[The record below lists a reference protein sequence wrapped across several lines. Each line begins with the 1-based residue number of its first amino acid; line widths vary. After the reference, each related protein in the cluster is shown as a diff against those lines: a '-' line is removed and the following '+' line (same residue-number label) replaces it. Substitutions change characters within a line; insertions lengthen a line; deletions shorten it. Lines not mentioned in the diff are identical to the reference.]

1 MDINYKEIADRAV
14 LYAKRGGIE
23 LDFSEESI
31 EKTDLI
37 LQNYYENLAEFDGEG
52 GADTLWNAAVY
63 FGIYLGETMLR
74 LRLEEKGFTWY
85 EKDGIPV
92 LKKDANTE
100 ISPVTKAHKRIL
112 NGPEDSVK
120 SFCDVAFAIANGDFP
135 LKNVYRAVDAQ
146 LPSGQMAENVLYRD
160 IDPYIMLIEKGKE
173 DFLILNSSD
182 GFLQFYGV
190 DNQFVAEIRVN
201 LPDGDFR
208 TFSIIDKAKE
218 HLLDRIRLT
227 TPYGQFTPT
236 EREVVSLELVKTAVK
251 KYYEN
256 ISTEDLLAEIPYV
269 ETTEITKRCMGL
281 IK

>member
-14 LYAKRGGIE
+14 SYAKGSGIE

-31 EKTDLI
+31 EKTDSI
-37 LQNYYENLAEFDGEG
+37 LQSYYEKLEEYDGES
-52 GADTLWNAAVY
+52 GADTLWNIAVH
-63 FGIYLGETMLR
+63 FGIYLGETILR
-74 LRLEEKGFTWY
+74 LRLEAKGYTWY
-85 EKDGIPV
+85 KKDGIPV
-92 LKKDANTE
+92 LKNDANTE
-100 ISPVTKAHKRIL
+100 ISPITKAHKRIL

-135 LKNVYRAVDAQ
+135 LKHVYRVVDVQ
-146 LPSGQMAENVLYRD
+146 LPSGQTKENVLYRD
-160 IDPYIMLIEKGKE
+160 IDPYIMLIEKGEE

-190 DNQFVAEIRVN
+190 NNQFVAEIRVN

-208 TFSIIDKAKE
+208 TFSIIDKDKE
-218 HLLDRIRLT
+218 HLVDRIQLT

-236 EREVVSLELVKTAVK
+236 EREVVSLGLVKTVVK

-256 ISTEDLLAEIPYV
+256 ISTESLLAEIPYV